1 MWVLVVI
8 LQFQGNTAMIPN
20 HYIYSTKESCQYEA
34 DLAWQ
39 TYMATRPDAD
49 AKAHVFCAEVPQGI

>member
-20 HYIYSTKESCQYEA
+20 HYIYDSKESCQYEA

-49 AKAHVFCAEVPQGI
+49 AVAYVWCTEVPQGV